1 MIPMKVSAPY
11 HSELMLQFHNK
22 MEALVNKISIQKP
35 SVSILSTVT
44 EEYIQNAN
52 TVRSNLI
59 SQMTRPILWNQV
71 IKKLMDT
78 NEYEFMD
85 IGPNTINMNLLQE
98 DYKDKKVLGYDK
110 KKRDLDI
117 LKDSGI
123 QLALFPEMSFT
134 GFSMNTSSTKEENM
148 ESIRLVQEWTQE
160 YQMAIGCGWVK
171 GSGDKCENH
180 YTLINH
186 GVIIADYVKIH
197 PFSYSGEDKYFTKR
211 NKLSICNVDNFV
223 VGLQICYDLRF
234 PEVFQILSK
243 KASIIIVPSNW
254 PKIRR
259 EHWNCLLK
267 ARAIE
272 NQVYLSGINCVGT
285 IAS

>member
-78 NEYEFMD
+78 NEYEFM
-85 IGPNTINMNLLQE
+85 
-98 DYKDKKVLGYDK
+98 
-110 KKRDLDI
+110 DI

-243 KASIIIVPSNW
+243 KASLIIVPSNW

>member
-98 DYKDKKVLGYDK
+98 DYKDKKVPGYDK
-110 KKRDLDI
+110 K
-117 LKDSGI
+117 
-123 QLALFPEMSFT
+123 
-134 GFSMNTSSTKEENM
+134 
-148 ESIRLVQEWTQE
+148 
-160 YQMAIGCGWVK
+160 
-171 GSGDKCENH
+171 
-180 YTLINH
+180 
-186 GVIIADYVKIH
+186 
-197 PFSYSGEDKYFTKR
+197 
-211 NKLSICNVDNFV
+211 
-223 VGLQICYDLRF
+223 
-234 PEVFQILSK
+234 
-243 KASIIIVPSNW
+243 
-254 PKIRR
+254 R
-259 EHWNCLLK
+259 EIW
-267 ARAIE
+267 I
-272 NQVYLSGINCVGT
+272 Y
-285 IAS
+285 